1 MEEPEQRLLRSVE
14 EFWRTLREAGP
25 ALVRDTE
32 CSRSTAT
39 LVRILATR
47 TRLGRSTQVSD
58 VAHALRVDM
67 SVASRQVS
75 QLVEDGLVERTVDTE
90 DRRARALRLTPLGLD
105 RADAVE
111 ARLLERTLELFAD
124 WSPVEVAEAT
134 DLLQRLT
141 TTLDRAAHPDPEPA
155 LTQPALT

>member
-1 MEEPEQRLLRSVE
+1 MSKPEQELLRSVE
-14 EFWRTLREAGP
+14 GLWRTLREAGP

-47 TRLGRSTQVSD
+47 ARLGRPTQVSD

-75 QLVEDGLVERTVDTE
+75 QLVDDGLVERTVDAE
-90 DRRARALRLTPLGLD
+90 DRRARTLRLTPLGVR
-105 RADAVE
+105 RAEAVE
-111 ARLLERTLELFAD
+111 ALLLERTLELFAAWTPD
-124 WSPVEVAEAT
+124 EVADAT
-134 DLLQRLT
+134 ALLQRLT
-141 TTLDRAAHPDPEPA
+141 TTFDRASHPDPDREPA
-155 LTQPALT
+155 PV